1 MAEGQKLAV
10 GVFSSHE
17 DTESALN
24 ELKASNFSMSKVSV
38 IAKQG
43 DEEKQVAGVEM
54 SDRVGGQDVES
65 PTQVVSNAVSG
76 ATWGTI
82 LLGLTSLAIPGAGPV
97 LAAGSLGAA
106 LLTNLA
112 GTGLGTLETNR
123 LIHALADSGIP
134 EEQARVYSDRLIGG
148 NYLVFLEGSD
158 TEVGQAE
165 SVLQNQG
172 VQEWGVYDHQS

>member
-1 MAEGQKLAV
+1 MVEGQKLAV
-10 GVFSSHE
+10 GVFPNHQDAE
-17 DTESALN
+17 TALN
-24 ELKASNFSMSKVSV
+24 ELKASSFSMDKVSI
-38 IAKQG
+38 IAKQA
-43 DEEKQVAGVEM
+43 DEEKQVGGVEM
-54 SDRVGGQDVES
+54 SDRISGQDVES

-123 LIHALADSGIP
+123 LIHALANSGIP

-148 NYLVFLEGSD
+148 DYVIFLEGSD
-158 TEVGQAE
+158 AEVEQAA

-172 VQEWGVYDHQS
+172 IQEWGIFNRQS